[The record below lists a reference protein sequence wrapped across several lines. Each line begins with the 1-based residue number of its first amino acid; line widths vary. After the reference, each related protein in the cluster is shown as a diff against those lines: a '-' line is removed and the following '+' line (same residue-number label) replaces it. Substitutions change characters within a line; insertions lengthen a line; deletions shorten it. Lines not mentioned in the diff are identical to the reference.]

1 MAGIQEFNSF
11 VNKFRNLW
19 KAGHT
24 ASLKVETRAGEAW
37 VELHVGLGVP
47 HPVEGEHQ
55 HHGNARNRRREKRAA
70 ARAAESATKA
80 AETATTDGQVDKDLN
95 RNDEKVAEEATNDT
109 VQVNISSKV
118 VDEFEIENSVSED
131 LTYSFKSDYVQ
142 KDIEDTL
149 SEILPKN
156 MAPNLVS
163 RIRTKPLDAE
173 HLCTVVLKRVKDQN
187 FNWPIMEGENLKV
200 IREVERIQEH

>member
-1 MAGIQEFNSF
+1 MHIWISSLQLTDET
-11 VNKFRNLW
+11 NK
-19 KAGHT
+19 K
-24 ASLKVETRAGEAW
+24 
-37 VELHVGLGVP
+37 
-47 HPVEGEHQ
+47 
-55 HHGNARNRRREKRAA
+55 
-70 ARAAESATKA
+70 
-80 AETATTDGQVDKDLN
+80 
-95 RNDEKVAEEATNDT
+95 EATNDT

-118 VDEFEIENSVSED
+118 FDEFEIENSVIED
-131 LTYSFKSDYVQ
+131 QTYSFKSDYVQ

-163 RIRTKPLDAE
+163 RVRTKPLDAE
-173 HLCTVVLKRVKDQN
+173 HLCTVWVKDQN

>member
-1 MAGIQEFNSF
+1 M
-11 VNKFRNLW
+11 
-19 KAGHT
+19 
-24 ASLKVETRAGEAW
+24 ETSAGEAW
-37 VELHVGLGVP
+37 VELHLVLGVP
-47 HPVEGEHQ
+47 HPVQGEHQ

-95 RNDEKVAEEATNDT
+95 RNYEKVAEEATINT
-109 VQVNISSKV
+109 VQSTLCKC
-118 VDEFEIENSVSED
+118 
-131 LTYSFKSDYVQ
+131 
-142 KDIEDTL
+142 IEDTL

-156 MAPNLVS
+156 MTPNLVS
-163 RIRTKPLDAE
+163 RVRTKPLDAE
-173 HLCTVVLKRVKDQN
+173 HLCTVVLKRVTDQN